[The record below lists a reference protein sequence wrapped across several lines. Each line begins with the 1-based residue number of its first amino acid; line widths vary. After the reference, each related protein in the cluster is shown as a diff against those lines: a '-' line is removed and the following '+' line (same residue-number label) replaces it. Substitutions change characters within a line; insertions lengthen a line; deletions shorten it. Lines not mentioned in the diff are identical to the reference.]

1 MIIKYAGF
9 LFTLLWSYTFIKSQS
24 IFKKGSGI
32 LITLFVTNIS
42 WFTFIAACFY
52 GLKNF
57 SFYHALLGIALSI
70 VLVHLAFSRLTLFIN
85 NKFQDKN
92 TLLKIKTFIEYLILI
107 AVGYF
112 VFNYNLYENIRG
124 IQVIA
129 WSNLFFGLL
138 LYFSDKFIG
147 IFGFPYFSS
156 LS

>member
-57 SFYHALLGIALSI
+57 SLYHAIMGMVFSI
-70 VLVHLAFSRLTLFIN
+70 VLVHLAFARIALLIESKVKDKSTLIR
-85 NKFQDKN
+85 
-92 TLLKIKTFIEYLILI
+92 IKTVIEYLILLTI
-107 AVGYF
+107 AY
-112 VFNYNLYENIRG
+112 LI
-124 IQVIA
+124 
-129 WSNLFFGLL
+129 FF
-138 LYFSDKFIG
+138 
-147 IFGFPYFSS
+147 
-156 LS
+156 

>member
-1 MIIKYAGF
+1 MIIKYVGF

-42 WFTFIAACFY
+42 WFTFLAACFY

-57 SFYHALLGIALSI
+57 SFYYAILGIVLSI
-70 VLVHLAFSRLTLFIN
+70 ILVHLAFSRLTLFLN

-112 VFNYNLYENIRG
+112 I
-124 IQVIA
+124 
-129 WSNLFFGLL
+129 FF
-138 LYFSDKFIG
+138 
-147 IFGFPYFSS
+147 
-156 LS
+156 